1 MVYLIT
7 GATGFIGQQIVA
19 RCKEQHITVHYLT
32 TSKAKIENTE
42 TYKGFYW
49 DPKTDEID
57 VNAFEGVSTII
68 HLAGANVA
76 KRWTKSYK
84 KEILDS
90 RIKSA
95 LLIKNTLETLDHSVT
110 HFISASGIGI
120 YENSLI
126 EIHKEDSTLFGNDFL
141 AEVTK
146 KWEAATDSFL
156 SLNISTSK
164 IRIGIVFAKKEG
176 ALPKMTHPIKMYLGA
191 AFGKGNQWQSWI
203 HVKDLT
209 SIFMYVAQHKLTGTY
224 NAVAPNVVT
233 QNKLI
238 DSCGKVLSKPIWLP
252 NIPKFMVK
260 IILGEMGSILLSSQQ
275 VSAVKIQDKGF
286 IFEFP
291 SLRKTLQFLLH

>member
-19 RCKEQHITVHYLT
+19 RCKEQHIIVHYFT
-32 TSKAKIENTE
+32 TSKSKIKNTDN
-42 TYKGFYW
+42 YKGFYW
-49 DPKTDEID
+49 NPKTDEID
-57 VNAFEGVSTII
+57 VNAFKGVSTII

-90 RIKSA
+90 RVKSTF
-95 LLIKNTLETLDHSVT
+95 LIKNTLETINHEVT
-110 HFISASGIGI
+110 HFISASGVGI
-120 YENSLI
+120 YKNSLT
-126 EIHKEDSTLFGNDFL
+126 EIHKEDSELLDNDFL

-146 KWEAATDSFL
+146 KWEAATDSLL

-176 ALPKMTHPIKMYLGA
+176 ALPKITNPIKIYLGA
-191 AFGKGNQWQSWI
+191 AFGKGTQWQSWI
-203 HVKDLT
+203 HIKDLT
-209 SIFMYVAQHKLTGTY
+209 SIFMFIATNKLTGVY

-238 DSCGKVLSKPIWLP
+238 ANCGAVLSKPIWLP

-260 IILGEMGSILLSSQQ
+260 IMLGEMGNILLSSQQ
-275 VSAVKIQDKGF
+275 VSCTKIQDKGF

-291 SLRKTLQFLLH
+291 SLRKTLQFLLN